1 MENNATEE
9 IRDDELNR
17 DHTGWSLF
25 LFVLPAII
33 TYVFNGLY
41 TSVDGAFIEKF
52 EGPFAIAA
60 VNLYYPVLNLTL
72 ALGMMIGSGGGVALA
87 ALRGQNEGKKADG
100 LFTQL
105 ILFTGLIGV
114 IIAAAG
120 NIFADRIIVWL
131 GASEGNL
138 PYFVPYYRVMVT
150 LSPILIYAAILMPFF
165 LAEGKN
171 VAIAVTSIGGG
182 ILNIVLDYL
191 FMGPLGL
198 GIAGAAAA
206 TMIGYGL
213 PVAYALLFYLTKKP
227 WGSSFRFC
235 RYRLMPKR
243 ILLAL
248 YNGSSEMVTNLANG
262 VTALIMNHLAY
273 RFFTE
278 IGVSVVSVYLYVQF
292 MIMAVFMGMTAA
304 LEPLIS
310 YHYGSRNFVRGKK
323 VYGMALRMTGIFSA
337 VIFAVMVFFY
347 KDIVTVFFASSGEEA
362 QFYTLA
368 CASLAFALPAC
379 LITGFNIFISG
390 LFTAYGNGTVSAILS
405 VLRTFVFLV
414 AAMYLLTEFWH
425 AHGLWL
431 SWFAAEVPSLIV
443 GIIFLIRYREKY
455 GLKKQSPHLAK

>member
-1 MENNATEE
+1 MERNEPDE

-17 DHTGWSLF
+17 EHTGWSLF

-52 EGPFAIAA
+52 EGPYAIAA

-72 ALGMMIGSGGGVALA
+72 ALGLMIGSGGGVALA

-105 ILFTGLIGV
+105 ILFTGALGLI
-114 IIAAAG
+114 ISAIG
-120 NIFADRIIVWL
+120 NVFADRIIVWL

-138 PYFVPYYRVMVT
+138 PYFIPYYRVMVT
-150 LSPILIYAAILMPFF
+150 LSPILIFAAILMPFF

-171 VAIAVTSIGGG
+171 MAIAVMSIGGG
-182 ILNIVLDYL
+182 ILNIVLDYV

-206 TMIGYGL
+206 TMIGYAL
-213 PVAYALLFYLTKKP
+213 PCVYALFFYLTKKP

-243 ILLAL
+243 LLYAL

-273 RFFTE
+273 RYFTE
-278 IGVSVVSVYLYVQF
+278 IGVSVVSVYLYIQF
-292 MIMAVFMGMTAA
+292 LIMAVFMGMTAA

-310 YHYGSRNFVRGKK
+310 YTYGSKNHPRGRRI
-323 VYGMALRMTGIFSA
+323 YGMALRMTGIFSA

-347 KDIVTVFFASSGEEA
+347 KDIVRIFFAKTGGEA

-368 CASLAFALPAC
+368 CESLAFVLPAC

-390 LFTAYGNGTVSAILS
+390 LFTAYGNGTVSAVLS
-405 VLRTFVFLV
+405 GLRTFVFLV
-414 AAMYLLTEFWH
+414 AAMYLLTAFWQ
-425 AHGLWL
+425 AEGLWL
-431 SWFAAEVPSLIV
+431 SWFGAEVPSLIV
-443 GIIFLIRYREKY
+443 GIIFLLCYRTKY
-455 GLKKQSPHLAK
+455 GLKKEKA